1 MDYAKLTAQARQATE
16 ELLQAA
22 HLETGDIFVV
32 GCSSSEIMGGRIGK
46 DSSMEAAAAVL
57 AGVLPP
63 LQEQGVYLAAQC
75 CEHLNRSI
83 VIEREVAKANGYQ
96 IVSAIPQPHAG
107 GSWATNCWQ
116 RFNDPVLV
124 EEVRAAA
131 GMDIGG
137 TLIGM
142 HLRRVAVPVRL
153 SMDHIG
159 QAILLCARTR
169 PPFIGGSRA
178 VYSQEG
184 SAMIPEAQ
192 KQQMAEA
199 VAKIRETMAAAAKAA
214 GRDPAEVRLCA
225 ACKTRTVEEVRYS
238 ADLPIDLFGENHVQ
252 ELVEKTDANAY
263 NGKPGHFIG
272 HLQTNKVNKVVGRAA
287 LIQSVDST
295 RLLDKIDAAAARLGL
310 VQDILVEINI
320 GEEASKSGVDA
331 DSLFPLLEA
340 AAAREHIRLRGLMAI
355 PPADADDT
363 ETRRFFAQM
372 RELLA
377 RADARHYD
385 RAQMDILSMGMSH
398 DYAAA
403 IAEGATIVRVG
414 TAIYGAR
421 DYSKKA

>member
-16 ELLQAA
+16 ELLEAA

-32 GCSSSEIMGGRIGK
+32 GCSSSEIMGGHIGK

-75 CEHLNRSI
+75 CEHLNRAI
-83 VIEREVAKANGYQ
+83 VIERTVARANGYQ
-96 IVSAIPQPHAG
+96 IVAAIPQPHAG
-107 GSWATNCWQ
+107 GSWATNCW
-116 RFNDPVLV
+116 RTFNDPVLV
-124 EEVRAAA
+124 EEVKAAA

-142 HLRRVAVPVRL
+142 HLRRVAVPVR
-153 SMDHIG
+153 
-159 QAILLCARTR
+159 
-169 PPFIGGSRA
+169 PPA
-178 VYSQEG
+178 VHRRLPRRLQSGG

-199 VAKIRETMAAAAKAA
+199 VAKIRETMAAAARAA
-214 GRDPAEVRLCA
+214 GRDPADVRLCA

-252 ELVEKTDANAY
+252 ELVEKTDAGAY

-295 RLLDKIDAAAARLGL
+295 RLLDKIDTAAARLGL

-320 GEEASKSGVDA
+320 GEEASKSGVNA

-340 AAAREHIRLRGLMAI
+340 AAARENTRLRGLMAI
-355 PPADADDT
+355 PPADADDA

-377 RADARHYD
+377 KADAQHYD
-385 RAQMDILSMGMSH
+385 LVDAGGFFISSPGIPSVSGH
-398 DYAAA
+398 
-403 IAEGATIVRVG
+403 IFF
-414 TAIYGAR
+414 
-421 DYSKKA
+421 